1 MCNVCWALRMQTCR
15 QQAVNRM
22 ALCLPLK
29 AGHTLPT
36 SVEKELHLGKAAVA
50 AKKAVLMRKRPF
62 AVGPTKDHLVRSTDC
77 LCGLQGFQIALGSC
91 CDKKLDLKY
100 YVMNSI
106 LVGLTFWL
114 AIFFGCLHILFGLF

>member
-15 QQAVNRM
+15 QQAVGRM

-50 AKKAVLMRKRPF
+50 AKKAVLMKGPF
-62 AVGPTKDHLVRSTDC
+62 AVGPMKDHLVGSTAFVVCRDSRSPLAQLFIKC
-77 LCGLQGFQIALGSC
+77 LASNIYLG
-91 CDKKLDLKY
+91 
-100 YVMNSI
+100 
-106 LVGLTFWL
+106 
-114 AIFFGCLHILFGLF
+114 